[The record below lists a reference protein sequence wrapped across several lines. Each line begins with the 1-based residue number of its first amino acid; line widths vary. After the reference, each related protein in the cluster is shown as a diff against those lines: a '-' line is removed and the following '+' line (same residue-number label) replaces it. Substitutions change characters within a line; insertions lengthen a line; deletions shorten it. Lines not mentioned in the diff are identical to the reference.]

1 MTTRDDAIL
10 VGTPDFKADAHAR
23 YAELRERGPIHRVR
37 SADGSAVWLVVEY
50 ELGREALAHPKLS
63 KDPEPFAERLR
74 AAGQHIMLAGSG
86 FGGNM
91 LTADP
96 PEHTRLR
103 RLASKAFTAGAA
115 ERLAPR
121 IEQLSHRLVDA
132 FASTG
137 ADTIAS
143 TGADTF
149 TSTGADTI
157 ASADDGDAFASA
169 GADAFL
175 TGQAD
180 LVASFTRP
188 LPMAVICELL
198 GVPEER
204 RADLQRWT
212 REGMSSP
219 SERQRAALL
228 SLNSCLRGLLA
239 DKRRAPAGDLLSE
252 LIRVHDDDHG
262 RLSDTELLGTAV
274 LLVVAG
280 HETTVNLLGNAL
292 AALLDHPEQAAR
304 LRARPELI
312 PGAVEEFLRYDAP
325 VETTPARF
333 ATEDLTL
340 GGQHIRAGQAV
351 AVALTSAS
359 RDALPPDE
367 AGRLDVT
374 RSEPRHLAFGHGIHY
389 CLGAPLA
396 RVEAAVGLRVLLS
409 RLPELAWADPSA
421 EVRRLPAGITRG
433 PVALPVRFTAS
444 VIHRAVPGET
454 TTNG

>member
-37 SADGSAVWLVVEY
+37 SADGSTVWLVVGY

-63 KDPEPFAERLR
+63 KDPEPFAQRLR

-121 IEQLSHRLVDA
+121 IEQLSHQLVDA
-132 FASTG
+132 FAP
-137 ADTIAS
+137 A
-143 TGADTF
+143 
-149 TSTGADTI
+149 
-157 ASADDGDAFASA
+157 
-169 GADAFL
+169 
-175 TGQAD
+175 GQAD

-212 REGMSSP
+212 REGMSNP

-228 SLNSCLRGLLA
+228 ALNSYLRGLLD
-239 DKRRAPAGDLLSE
+239 DKRRAPAGDLLSQ

-304 LRARPELI
+304 LRARPDLV
-312 PGAVEEFLRYDAP
+312 PAAVEEFLRFDAP

-351 AVALTSAS
+351 AVALTSAG

-367 AGRLDVT
+367 AARLDVT
-374 RSEPRHLAFGHGIHY
+374 RPEPRHLAFGHGIHY

-396 RVEAAVGLRVLLS
+396 RVEAAVGLRVLLA
-409 RLPELAWADPSA
+409 RLPGLAWADPSA
-421 EVRRLPAGITRG
+421 GVRWLPAGITRG
-433 PVALPVRFTAS
+433 PVALPVRFAAS
-444 VIHRAVPGET
+444 VIRKAVPDEGG
-454 TTNG
+454 TNG

>member
-103 RLASKAFTAGAA
+103 RLVSKAFTAGAA

-132 FASTG
+132 FA
-137 ADTIAS
+137 AD
-143 TGADTF
+143 GH
-149 TSTGADTI
+149 
-157 ASADDGDAFASA
+157 
-169 GADAFL
+169 
-175 TGQAD
+175 AD

-212 REGMSSP
+212 REGMSNP
-219 SERQRAALL
+219 SEAQRAALVA
-228 SLNSCLRGLLA
+228 LNSYLHGLLG
-239 DKRRAPAGDLLSE
+239 DKRRTPTGDLLSE
-252 LIRVHDDDHG
+252 LARVHDDDHG
-262 RLSDTELLGTAV
+262 HLSDTELLGTAV

-292 AALLDHPEQAAR
+292 AALLDHPEQAAY
-304 LRARPELI
+304 LRERPQLV
-312 PGAVEEFLRYDAP
+312 PAAVEEFLRYDAP

-367 AGRLDVT
+367 AARLDVA
-374 RSEPRHLAFGHGIHY
+374 RPEPRHLAFGHGIHY

-396 RVEAAVGLRVLLS
+396 RVEAAVGLRVLLA
-409 RLPELAWADPSA
+409 RLPGLAWADPSA
-421 EVRRLPAGITRG
+421 TVRWLPAGITRG
-433 PVALPVRFTAS
+433 PVALPVRFNAS
-444 VIHRAVPGET
+444 VIRRAVPGEAR
-454 TTNG
+454 TNG

>member
-1 MTTRDDAIL
+1 MRFMTTRDDTIL
-10 VGTPDFKADAHAR
+10 VGTPDFKAQAHAR

-103 RLASKAFTAGAA
+103 RLVSKAFTAGAA

-121 IEQLSHRLVDA
+121 IEQLSHRLADA
-132 FASTG
+132 FAP
-137 ADTIAS
+137 
-143 TGADTF
+143 
-149 TSTGADTI
+149 
-157 ASADDGDAFASA
+157 A
-169 GADAFL
+169 GR
-175 TGQAD
+175 AD
-180 LVASFTRP
+180 LVAAFTRP

-212 REGMSSP
+212 REGMSNP
-219 SERQRAALL
+219 SEEQRAALL
-228 SLNSCLRGLLA
+228 ALNSYLRVLLD
-239 DKRRAPAGDLLSE
+239 DKRRVPTDDLLSQ

-292 AALLDHPEQAAR
+292 AALLDHPEQAAYLRERPDR
-304 LRARPELI
+304 LPA
-312 PGAVEEFLRYDAP
+312 AVEEFLRYDAP

-340 GGQHIRAGQAV
+340 GGQRIRAGQAV

-359 RDALPPDE
+359 RAALPADE
-367 AGRLDVT
+367 ADRLDVT
-374 RSEPRHLAFGHGIHY
+374 RPEPRHLAFGHGIHY

-396 RVEAAVGLRVLLS
+396 RIEAAVGLRVLLA
-409 RLPELAWADPSA
+409 RLPGLAWADPSA
-421 EVRRLPAGITRG
+421 ERRWLPAGITRG

-444 VIHRAVPGET
+444 P
-454 TTNG
+454 

>member
-1 MTTRDDAIL
+1 MTTRDDTIL
-10 VGTPDFKADAHAR
+10 VGTPDFKAHAHAR
-23 YAELRERGPIHRVR
+23 YAELRARGPIHRVR

-103 RLASKAFTAGAA
+103 RLVAKAFTAGAA

-121 IEQLSHRLVDA
+121 IERLSHTLLDA
-132 FASTG
+132 VAP
-137 ADTIAS
+137 A
-143 TGADTF
+143 
-149 TSTGADTI
+149 
-157 ASADDGDAFASA
+157 
-169 GADAFL
+169 
-175 TGQAD
+175 GQAD
-180 LVASFTRP
+180 LVAAFTRP

-204 RADLQRWT
+204 RADLRRWT
-212 REGMSSP
+212 REGMSNP
-219 SERQRAALL
+219 SAEQRAALL
-228 SLNSCLRGLLA
+228 SLNSYLRGLLD
-239 DKRRAPAGDLLSE
+239 DKRHTPTGDLLSQ

-304 LRARPELI
+304 LMARPGLI
-312 PGAVEEFLRYDAP
+312 PAAVEEFLRYDAP

-340 GGQHIRAGQAV
+340 GGQRIRAGQAV
-351 AVALTSAS
+351 AVALTSAG
-359 RDALPPDE
+359 RDTLPPDE
-367 AGRLDVT
+367 SARLDVT
-374 RSEPRHLAFGHGIHY
+374 RAEPRHLAFGHGVHY

-396 RVEAAVGLRVLLS
+396 RIEAAVGLRVLLS
-409 RLPELAWADPSA
+409 RLPGLAWADPSA
-421 EVRRLPAGITRG
+421 QVRWLPAGITRG
-433 PVALPVRFTAS
+433 PVALPVRFTA
-444 VIHRAVPGET
+444 AT
-454 TTNG
+454 A

>member
-1 MTTRDDAIL
+1 MTTRDDTIL
-10 VGTPDFKADAHAR
+10 VGTPDFKAQAHAR

-103 RLASKAFTAGAA
+103 RLVSKAFTAGAA

-121 IEQLSHRLVDA
+121 IEQLSHRLADA
-132 FASTG
+132 FAP
-137 ADTIAS
+137 
-143 TGADTF
+143 
-149 TSTGADTI
+149 
-157 ASADDGDAFASA
+157 A
-169 GADAFL
+169 GR
-175 TGQAD
+175 AD
-180 LVASFTRP
+180 LVAAFTRP

-212 REGMSSP
+212 REGMSNP
-219 SERQRAALL
+219 SEEQRAALL
-228 SLNSCLRGLLA
+228 ALNSYLRVLLD
-239 DKRRAPAGDLLSE
+239 DKRRVPTDDLLSQ

-292 AALLDHPEQAAR
+292 AALLDHPEQAAYLRERPDR
-304 LRARPELI
+304 LPA
-312 PGAVEEFLRYDAP
+312 AVEEFLRYDAP

-340 GGQHIRAGQAV
+340 GGQRIRAGQAV

-359 RDALPPDE
+359 RAALPADE
-367 AGRLDVT
+367 ADRLDVT
-374 RSEPRHLAFGHGIHY
+374 RPEPRHLAFGHGIHY

-396 RVEAAVGLRVLLS
+396 RIEAAVGLRVLLA
-409 RLPELAWADPSA
+409 RLPGLAWADPSA
-421 EVRRLPAGITRG
+421 ERRWLPAGITRG

-444 VIHRAVPGET
+444 P
-454 TTNG
+454 